1 MAYDLGVLGTYG
13 KVENPAEGGKV
24 NPITSGQGAPVLP
37 ADYKTTIS
45 RIPVSQAELK
55 TMTPEKKA
63 ALQRDP
69 VTGEWVQRVVFADPR
84 YADQQM
90 PSFRDNTARQATDAL
105 FKQDIRNPLNYQRTA
120 PTVNVGLNASRQGQQ
135 IDQGATNAMQ
145 AFGVMDRN
153 SQADALGMQ
162 QQAALGLAPSVAAI
176 QQQQGL
182 DSALSGQ
189 FAMANSA
196 RGGAAQRG
204 AAQGMAAQQAGQMQ
218 QQAVG
223 QAAALRAQE
232 MAQARGAYGD
242 LAGAMRAGD
251 LGQGQLA
258 GQLAMGQADLL
269 QQQQLANQG
278 VQAQA
283 SLTDAQLS
291 AEQQLA
297 NQRGITQQQQVD
309 DVRMLGLVGATQAA
323 DEQMMEAQMASQD
336 QYLRLLGLQSGV
348 ALDSAMAGRKQAN
361 KVFGGA
367 MNAAGAMLGMG

>member
-1 MAYDLGVLGTYG
+1 
-13 KVENPAEGGKV
+13 
-24 NPITSGQGAPVLP
+24 
-37 ADYKTTIS
+37 
-45 RIPVSQAELK
+45 
-55 TMTPEKKA
+55 
-63 ALQRDP
+63 
-69 VTGEWVQRVVFADPR
+69 
-84 YADQQM
+84 
-90 PSFRDNTARQATDAL
+90 
-105 FKQDIRNPLNYQRTA
+105 
-120 PTVNVGLNASRQGQQ
+120 
-135 IDQGATNAMQ
+135 
-145 AFGVMDRN
+145 
-153 SQADALGMQ
+153 
-162 QQAALGLAPSVAAI
+162 
-176 QQQQGL
+176 
-182 DSALSGQ
+182 
-189 FAMANSA
+189 
-196 RGGAAQRG
+196 
-204 AAQGMAAQQAGQMQ
+204 
-218 QQAVG
+218 
-223 QAAALRAQE
+223 
-232 MAQARGAYGD
+232 
-242 LAGAMRAGD
+242 MRAGD

-283 SLTDAQLS
+283 SLTDAQLA